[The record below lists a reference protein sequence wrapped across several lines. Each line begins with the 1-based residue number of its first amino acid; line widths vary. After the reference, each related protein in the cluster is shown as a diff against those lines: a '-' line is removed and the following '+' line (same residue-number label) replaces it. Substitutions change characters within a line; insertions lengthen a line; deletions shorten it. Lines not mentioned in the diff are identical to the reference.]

1 MARNIVILVV
11 LLLLCGSCIV
21 IFQSVSAAVASNDH
35 VAFDVGLLWN
45 YTTSNGVWSTPTVV
59 DGVVYVGSEDIVYTG
74 IPYGQGLQYYYAGN
88 LYALDAASGAKLWNY
103 SIPVGGSSPA
113 VADGIVYVG
122 SFDSNVY
129 ALKQRS

>member
-1 MARNIVILVV
+1 MARNRVILVI

-21 IFQSVSAAVASNDH
+21 ISLSVSAAAASNDH
-35 VAFDVGLLWN
+35 VAFDVGLWN

-88 LYALDAASGAKLWNY
+88 LYALDAVSGAKLWNY
-103 SIPVGGSSPA
+103 SIPVGESSPA

-122 SFDSNVY
+122 FF
-129 ALKQRS
+129 